1 MHNSKKIQISSLLP
15 LDSSFRS
22 LIVMMDE
29 TKFSNKTKKK
39 RNHSIFEYN

>member
-29 TKFSNKTKKK
+29 TKFSNKTRKKK
-39 RNHSIFEYN
+39 ESFYF